1 MVKSVT
7 PIAGVDVEAVWQ
19 GNFASGGSTVNTQP
33 PFESG
38 TTVWA
43 DDGHQYIYAT
53 AGTAIPASSDT
64 LYNET
69 NRRMSFVGPATASW
83 TSPPTA
89 MVQGDGAWFKK
100 TDLV

>member
-7 PIAGVDVEAVWQ
+7 PIAGVDVEAVWD

-43 DDGHQYIYAT
+43 DDGHQYIYAGVGNTPIT
-53 AGTAIPASSDT
+53 ANINCS
-64 LYNET
+64 YNEV
-69 NRRMSFVGPATASW
+69 NRRMSANSTGDW
-83 TSPPTA
+83 TSPASDMAP
-89 MVQGDGAWFKK
+89 GDAGWFKK
-100 TDLV
+100 TAI

>member
-7 PIAGVDVEAVWQ
+7 PIAGVDVEAVFEA
-19 GNFASGGSTVNTQP
+19 NFAGGGNTINTQP

-53 AGTAIPASSDT
+53 AGSAIPAST
-64 LYNET
+64 VVVYNEV
-69 NRRMSFVGPATASW
+69 NLRMSVQAPLGDWTSPATAL
-83 TSPPTA
+83 A
-89 MVQGDGAWFKK
+89 QGDGAWFRK
-100 TDLV
+100 TDIS